1 VLEGFFQG
9 ASMVDF
15 SRGEMVKG
23 HFSHLMAILRKP
35 PIYANNLLGKCQ
47 ISKSK
52 AGQAPLPPFLTPMV
66 ELI

>member
-15 SRGEMVKG
+15 SRGEIFKG
-23 HFSHLMAILRKP
+23 HFTHSVAILRIP
-35 PIYANNLLGKCQ
+35 PIYANNLIGKCQ
-47 ISKSK
+47 ISKCK
-52 AGQAPLPPFLTPMV
+52 AGQVPLPPLLTPMV